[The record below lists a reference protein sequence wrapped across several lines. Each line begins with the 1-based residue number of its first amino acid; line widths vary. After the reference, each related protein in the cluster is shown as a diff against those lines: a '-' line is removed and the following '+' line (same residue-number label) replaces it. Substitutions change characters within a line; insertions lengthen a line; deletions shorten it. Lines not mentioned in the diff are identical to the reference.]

1 MVFKLK
7 QDKCVNKEISIAL
20 VGPGLIGKKHLEL
33 IVKNPSSILCAI
45 VAPMDNHNVCIAEKY
60 NVPLFEDLEALVATI
75 NVDGI
80 IIASPNTFHL
90 EHGKFCIE
98 RKIPILLE
106 KPICSNLDDALNLVK
121 LAKENSSKVLIGH
134 HRAYSSIITTAKS
147 LIESGKIGKIV
158 SVTGSA
164 QFYKPDDYFAQGPW
178 RTAVGGGPILI
189 NLIHEIGNLRALCG
203 EIDSVQAFLSNS
215 IRGGDVEDTAA
226 IIFRFINGALGSF
239 ALSDTAATSSS
250 WEQTSGEN
258 PNFAEYPDDDCY
270 LVCGTQGS
278 LSVPSMRLKFYNS
291 RQESSWLLPFQ
302 EERISY
308 SKIDPL
314 EAQLNHF
321 IEVIR
326 GSAEPRVTAI
336 DGLRNLQ
343 VVEAIYNSGRSGKT
357 WKINNKLL

>member
-1 MVFKLK
+1 MIFNFK
-7 QDKCVNKEISIAL
+7 QDQCMNKKILLAL

-33 IVKNPSSILCAI
+33 IDKNPSSILCAI
-45 VAPMDNHNVCIAEKY
+45 VAPIDNHNVFIAEKY
-60 NVPLFEDLEALVATI
+60 NVPLFENLDALVSKI

-106 KPICSNLDDALNLVK
+106 KPICSNLEDAQNLVK

-147 LIESGKIGKIV
+147 LIQSGKIGEIV
-158 SVTGSA
+158 SITGSA
-164 QFYKPDDYFAQGPW
+164 QFYKPDDYFSQGPW
-178 RTAVGGGPILI
+178 RTAQGGGPILI

-203 EIDSVQAFLSNS
+203 EIESVQAFLSNS
-215 IRGGDVEDTAA
+215 IRGGDVEDTAV
-226 IIFRFINGALGSF
+226 IIFRFMNGALGSF
-239 ALSDTAATSSS
+239 TLSDTAATSCS

-258 PNFAEYPDDDCY
+258 PNFAKYPEDDCY

-278 LSVPSMRLKFYNS
+278 ISIPSMRLKFYNS

-302 EERISY
+302 EEKISY
-308 SKIDPL
+308 SNIDPL

-321 IEVIR
+321 IELIR
-326 GSAEPRVTAI
+326 GSTKPRVTAI

-357 WKINNKLL
+357 FKINNQSL